1 MGSTIPT
8 HVCGSF
14 FMRVHYT
21 KGIVMRMCFRGSM
34 SYPHTICTDGM
45 HVINAAGNAYILNY
59 PYERSKTGFEIIVRA
74 SCGVVCKGHE
84 NKQYAG
90 LGRHIPC
97 IFSVYM
103 GFLFVSH
110 IYDV

>member
-1 MGSTIPT
+1 
-8 HVCGSF
+8 
-14 FMRVHYT
+14 
-21 KGIVMRMCFRGSM
+21 MRMCFRGSM

-45 HVINAAGNAYILNY
+45 HVVNAAGNAYILNY